1 MATSSNYALRVP
13 PTMMEEVKEAAG
25 RENTSINQFIL
36 LAVAE
41 KLAAMRTRDYFMAR
55 RAGAEAGAF
64 HDVLSRAG
72 SEPPREGDEIP
83 EGWFDTPALKP

>member
-1 MATSSNYALRVP
+1 VATSSNYALRVP

-55 RAGAEAGAF
+55 RVRAELGAF
-64 HDVLSRAG
+64 HDILARAG
-72 SEPPREGDEIP
+72 AEPPREGDELP
-83 EGWFDTPALKP
+83 DGWLDAPASKP